1 MCEKVNR
8 IKLMKMYSIPKVF
21 EEIIFHDGLNV
32 ILGEKSDDN
41 TNPKNKKTNGV
52 GKSVCIDFIN
62 FVLLKDY
69 DKTRLSKISFSDLD
83 TNTIIFLDL
92 EIGDKNVTI
101 KRKISTY
108 DSVSIEVDN
117 NDHFFEKISDGI
129 TFLETLVF
137 NNKSN
142 YISFRKLISS
152 LTREEK
158 TNFSNILRYHSDT
171 KIPNDPI
178 PLLYMLNIDIDNLE
192 KLRKI
197 KLKYDKQSEVK
208 TETKKSLTSSTGM
221 SISEIRAELNEKE
234 NNLKESSKI
243 IEQLKS
249 NEVYKNVENDIIK
262 LESILK
268 SLCDDR
274 MVLKAQ
280 IRQIESLPAPEKINE
295 KELKEVY
302 NFYKKGLGDYIVK
315 SLEEVNNFKSI
326 IEKYQDT
333 LVSQKLKTIKKELIN
348 IEEKI
353 REIEKQYN
361 EKLKLIDTTDNS
373 LSYLQSG
380 LTTYAKEQEDFNMKK
395 SLYNLYNKTSIN
407 MENIKTDYTNITTEL
422 LNNINTMNDYIE
434 SLEHT
439 LSDFHFYVMGDRYCS
454 LTIKT
459 DSKISTNKVID
470 VEVRITDDG
479 SFSVDRVKVFLYDIS
494 LMFNEYT
501 RKNHPKFI
509 IHDNIFHFD
518 DDSTEK
524 CLSLLLDLEEK
535 YSDFQYITTL
545 NIDDFNTLGI
555 KDKIASEKIIAKF
568 TKTSKFLG
576 KDYKEM

>member
-8 IKLMKMYSIPKVF
+8 IKLKKMYSIPKVF

-32 ILGEKSDDN
+32 ILGEKSGDN

-108 DSVSIEVDN
+108 ASVSIEVDN
-117 NDHFFEKISDGI
+117 NDNFFEKISDGI

-295 KELKEVY
+295 KEMKEVY